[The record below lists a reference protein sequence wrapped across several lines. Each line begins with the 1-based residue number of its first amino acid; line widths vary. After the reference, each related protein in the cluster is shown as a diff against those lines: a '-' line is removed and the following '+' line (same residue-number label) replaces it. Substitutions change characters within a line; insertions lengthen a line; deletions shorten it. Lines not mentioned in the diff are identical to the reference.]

1 MNTFV
6 PETVNFAE
14 LVKNNKKLTVNV
26 KNKMVSIM
34 NETFEEEE
42 QRWYVANLYMYMNY
56 HQTDE
61 YPIDLNDVFTMIG
74 FVNKAN
80 AKKTLKNNFTEGSDY
95 QTLLIRRDEQ
105 KLETRG
111 GSNNEKI
118 MMNVD
123 TFKNMC
129 MIARTEK
136 GKEIRKYYVKME
148 NINNKMIEEAMKEQ
162 VKEIEIEN
170 KQQVLLRE
178 YSKECS
184 LVYLMRVAT
193 LYDNC
198 YILKI
203 GESRAGVLG
212 RYKEH
217 SKKYGECILMD
228 CFIVRNSKQLE
239 KFIHGRFSPYKYKDL
254 VDHETENELFMIGKD
269 LTYQMVVNTI
279 KENLHTY
286 DNINTESESSLKLQ
300 IEKLQLENENLK
312 LQAQIPAN
320 IDYDMIR
327 NLIKEELRN
336 NAPQNV
342 TNNFNEVLPTVGPR
356 VQQINPE
363 NMSLI
368 QVYENV
374 SEVLTKWRIPRS
386 SLTKA
391 CKENTIYKD
400 FRWNFV
406 ERDLDANDVSGVQPT
421 KKLSKEYNLGYIAKT
436 NLTKTE
442 VIAVY
447 LDRKTASMC
456 NNYNSVAFLDNYV
469 KNAKECDGH
478 YYILFEKLSD
488 EVKQA
493 FLDKHNITTEICLY
507 KSGVGKFT
515 ESGELLAEFRSKYH
529 LQQELKIGEK
539 SLNKALITGKSYNG
553 YLFKKLEEK
562 VCLT

>member
-1 MNTFV
+1 
-6 PETVNFAE
+6 
-14 LVKNNKKLTVNV
+14 
-26 KNKMVSIM
+26 M
-34 NETFEEEE
+34 NELISQRFENLNVTIYGTYEDPLFKASDIGNLLGISRIRDTLVNLDDNFKIKMNFSNGTSSYKSDTWFLTE
-42 QRWYVANLYMYMNY
+42 QGLYKLLFISRKPIAKPFQLWAFNLIKDARKN
-56 HQTDE
+56 HE
-61 YPIDLNDVFTMIG
+61 I
-74 FVNKAN
+74 K
-80 AKKTLKNNFTEGSDY
+80 LKSV
-95 QTLLIRRDEQ
+95 L
-105 KLETRG
+105 
-111 GSNNEKI
+111 
-118 MMNVD
+118 
-123 TFKNMC
+123 
-129 MIARTEK
+129 
-136 GKEIRKYYVKME
+136 
-148 NINNKMIEEAMKEQ
+148 
-162 VKEIEIEN
+162 EIEN

-178 YSKECS
+178 YSKKCS

-193 LYDNC
+193 LDDNC

-203 GESRAGVLG
+203 GESRVGVSG

-217 SKKYGECILMD
+217 KRKYPECVLMD
-228 CFIVRNSKQLE
+228 CFIVNNSNELE

-342 TNNFNEVLPTVGPR
+342 TNNFNEVLQTVGPR

-363 NMSLI
+363 NMKLI

-406 ERDLDANDVSGVQPT
+406 ERDLDANDISGVQPT

-469 KNAKECDGH
+469 KNDKECDGH

-553 YLFKKLEEK
+553 YLFKILEEK
-562 VCLT
+562 VCLN